1 MDNEIKIFLTPTD
14 AELFKQWQHFYD
26 VFNKLS
32 NSGAFNVKNGS
43 VEIHFDHEGTIKK
56 IERRDSLFDSRI
68 KSSIIN

>member
-32 NSGAFNVKNGS
+32 NSGAFNIRNGS
-43 VEIHFDHEGTIKK
+43 FTCHFDSQGMIKK
-56 IERRDSLFDSRI
+56 IERHDSLFDDRI
-68 KSSIIN
+68 KLDK